1 MDRATIAFRE
11 ILKQAQQLPL
21 KAQRQLAETLLR
33 GASEDEQVLLI
44 AMRQFGPGTQ
54 KRFQDLME
62 RHNEG
67 QLNPSEHAE
76 LKTLVAR
83 HKAMMLLNTEALL
96 KAASPELFTQSGR
109 LKQRRLDR
117 AQRSCQRAQTG
128 KLAAK

>member
-11 ILKQAQQLPL
+11 TLRQAQQLPP
-21 KAQRQLAETLLR
+21 KAQRQLAKTLLR

-44 AMRQFGPGTQ
+44 AMRRFRPGTQ

-67 QLNPSEHAE
+67 QLNASEHSE
-76 LKTLVAR
+76 LKRLVAR
-83 HKAMMLLNTEALL
+83 YKAMMLFNTEALL
-96 KAASPELFTQSGR
+96 KATSPELFTQSGR
-109 LKQRRLDR
+109 LKRQRLDR
-117 AQRSCQRAQTG
+117 ARRSRQRAQTS